1 MQCKD
6 DMNQGGPNGGPQAT
20 YNTCPSCTNLSKGM
34 PYGCS
39 ETLDDRFL
47 DPGTK

>member
-20 YNTCPSCTNLSKGM
+20 YDTSPSCTALSKGM
-34 PYGCS
+34 PCGFN

-47 DPGTK
+47 NPGTK